1 MAGPRHRGRAW
12 LHGPRTMPPW
22 LRRYDKALDTFL
34 STAPGGDSQRETSG
48 EPRPG
53 RAHRPS
59 GTRHPTAPHGTRHAR
74 PRRDETGLHVH
85 VSPLSPHPL
94 RSPRSKTRERRLP
107 CRRDERHTRRKTTR
121 VGPEGSRDRIRLI
134 VVRRS
139 AIKRRHL
146 PGSQVTSIL
155 ESVNNKRVGSPA
167 TRRTFGP
174 FRGHGSQRRRRWRW
188 CRCSHCRRRRV
199 RPRAGRCRGAEGIAT
214 AHGIACRD

>member
-1 MAGPRHRGRAW
+1 MKHRACVRWVVAWRRVGTYRSRNEFLEARDAARVQYGRMAGSW
-12 LHGPRTMPPW
+12 LDLGTEDVHGCMAHGPCR
-22 LRRYDKALDTFL
+22 RGFARYDKALDTFL
-34 STAPGGDSQRETSG
+34 STAPGGDTARDERRDT
-48 EPRPG
+48 PRP
-53 RAHRPS
+53 AHRPS

-134 VVRRS
+134 VARRS

-146 PGSQVTSIL
+146 PGSHFD
-155 ESVNNKRVGSPA
+155 P
-167 TRRTFGP
+167 
-174 FRGHGSQRRRRWRW
+174 
-188 CRCSHCRRRRV
+188 
-199 RPRAGRCRGAEGIAT
+199 
-214 AHGIACRD
+214 